1 MSDKATLKYNGKSYE
16 LPVVEGTENERGL
29 DISTLRKDSGL
40 VTLDYG
46 YLNTGSTKSSITYV
60 NGEKGVLRY
69 RGYSIEDL
77 AEKATFP
84 ETAWLLIY
92 GELPNQEQLSHFRTL
107 LTENALLHENL
118 LHFFR
123 EMPPGAHPMGI
134 LSSVVNAVGLFTPR
148 FYDDENIAS
157 AFELTT
163 AGLISKIRT
172 IAAFAYK
179 ASIGEPFVYPEA
191 ERSYCSNFLN
201 MMFSSKARPYHPDPI
216 MEKALNTLLIV
227 HADHEQN
234 CSTSTVRM
242 VGSSQAN
249 LYASIC
255 AGICALWGPL
265 HGGANQAVLETLL
278 RIQQSGMTIEQVM
291 AKAKD
296 KNDPFRLSGFGHRVY
311 KNFDPRAR
319 IVKSLADE
327 ILPRL
332 GSENELFD
340 IAKNL
345 EEVALSDEY
354 FIQRRLY
361 PNVDFYTGLI
371 YEAMGFSSK
380 MFTPLF
386 ALGRLPGWIAQYR
399 ELINDPTQRIG
410 RPRQIYIGE
419 TERHWIPREERQTE
433 DLLHLSD
440 SLNVAKL

>member
-1 MSDKATLKYNGKSYE
+1 MSDKATLNYNGKSYE
-16 LPVVEGTENERGL
+16 LPVVEGTENEHGL
-29 DISTLRKDSGL
+29 DISTLRKSSGL

-60 NGEKGVLRY
+60 DGEKGILRY

-92 GELPNQEQLSHFRTL
+92 GELPNPEQLGHFRTL

-123 EMPPGAHPMGI
+123 EMPPSAHPMGI
-134 LSSVVNAVGLFTPR
+134 LSSIVNAVGLFTPR

-172 IAAFAYK
+172 IAAFSYK

-201 MMFSSKARPYHPDPI
+201 MMFSSKARPYHLDPI
-216 MEKALNTLLIV
+216 MEKVLNTLLIV

-278 RIQQSGMTIEQVM
+278 RIQNSGMTIEQVM
-291 AKAKD
+291 EKAKD
-296 KNDPFRLSGFGHRVY
+296 KNDSFRLSGFGHRVY
-311 KNFDPRAR
+311 KSYDPRAKVLKKLMGQVFEHEH
-319 IVKSLADE
+319 INDPLLE
-327 ILPRL
+327 IAL
-332 GSENELFD
+332 
-340 IAKNL
+340 KL
-345 EEVALSDEY
+345 EEAALKDDY
-354 FIQRRLY
+354 FIARKLY
-361 PNVDFYTGLI
+361 PNVDFYSGFVYDMIGISREI
-371 YEAMGFSSK
+371 Y
-380 MFTPLF
+380 TPLF
-386 ALGRLPGWIAQYR
+386 AMSRIVGWCAHRNEELNFEGRRIIRPAYR
-399 ELINDPTQRIG
+399 CAT
-410 RPRQIYIGE
+410 
-419 TERHWIPREERQTE
+419 EERNYIPI
-433 DLLHLSD
+433 S
-440 SLNVAKL
+440 KR

>member
-1 MSDKATLKYNGKSYE
+1 MSDTAILNYDGKKYE
-16 LPVVEGTENERGL
+16 LPVVTGTENEHGL
-29 DISTLRKDSGL
+29 DVSKLRKDTGL

-46 YLNTGSTKSSITYV
+46 YLNTGSTKSAITYV
-60 NGEKGVLRY
+60 NGEKGILRY

-107 LTENALLHENL
+107 LTENHENL

-227 HADHEQN
+227 HADHEQHP
-234 CSTSTVRM
+234 
-242 VGSSQAN
+242 A
-249 LYASIC
+249 
-255 AGICALWGPL
+255 
-265 HGGANQAVLETLL
+265 
-278 RIQQSGMTIEQVM
+278 
-291 AKAKD
+291 
-296 KNDPFRLSGFGHRVY
+296 
-311 KNFDPRAR
+311 
-319 IVKSLADE
+319 
-327 ILPRL
+327 
-332 GSENELFD
+332 
-340 IAKNL
+340 
-345 EEVALSDEY
+345 
-354 FIQRRLY
+354 
-361 PNVDFYTGLI
+361 
-371 YEAMGFSSK
+371 
-380 MFTPLF
+380 
-386 ALGRLPGWIAQYR
+386 
-399 ELINDPTQRIG
+399 
-410 RPRQIYIGE
+410 
-419 TERHWIPREERQTE
+419 ERH
-433 DLLHLSD
+433 DD
-440 SLNVAKL
+440 